1 MMNEHLKAAL
11 ERNNVRVERQT
22 ERKIATPGKL
32 DMAYLDDRLTFVTK
46 EMFLAQAVREP
57 GISALIVPPALAA
70 AAAQARP
77 DWWVLVHEDPLRAFW
92 RVHLHLVRETPFYG
106 RPEHRIDPSARVD
119 PRAVVHEGVTIGP
132 NCSVEAFA
140 VLYPGTVLGA
150 RVTIGNHSVIGRE
163 GFESLKLDDV
173 QRHIDHAGGVVIG
186 DDVGIMSGVHV
197 DRAIWGMTKIGRGTQ
212 IDNMSHVAHGCVL
225 GENNVLAAAVIIG
238 GVVKVG
244 SDNFFGM
251 NCTIKHNI
259 SIGSRCRIAMG
270 AAILQSIADET
281 KIMMMPAMTDRDLL
295 AKMRAEYKK

>member
-1 MMNEHLKAAL
+1 MNEHLKAAL
-11 ERNNVRVERQT
+11 DRQNVRVERMT

-32 DMAYLDDRLTFVTK
+32 DMANLDDRLTFVTK
-46 EMFLAQAVREP
+46 ELFLGQAVRER

-70 AAAQARP
+70 AAAAARP

-92 RVHLHLVRETPFYG
+92 RVHLHLVRETDFYG
-106 RPEHRIDPSARVD
+106 RPASNIHPSARVD
-119 PRAVVHEGVTIGP
+119 SRAVIHEGVTIGP
-132 NCSVEAFA
+132 ECSVEAFA
-140 VLYPGTVLGA
+140 VLYPGTVLGS

-163 GFESLKLDDV
+163 GFESMKLDDV

-197 DRAIWGMTKIGRGTQ
+197 DRAIWGVTKIGRGTQ

-225 GENNVLAAAVIIG
+225 GDNNVLAAAVIIG

-244 SDNFFGM
+244 ADNFFGM

-270 AAILQSIADET
+270 AAVTNSLPDDT
-281 KIMMMPAMTDRDLL
+281 KIMMLPALTDRDVL
-295 AKMRAEYKK
+295 AKMRAEYKKK